1 MRNFFALSL
10 ALVISFVGAIELS
23 NIPQGLTAEQLINSP
38 KDATTSYNLNISAI
52 ALKKAEKPSEETWTQ
67 KLGTK
72 GDDFSNSVAVD
83 KAGNVYITGYT
94 NGSLAGD
101 NAGYYD
107 TWLAKY
113 DSGGNPVWKTQLGIA
128 ADDFSYSV
136 AVDEAGNAY
145 ITGYSEE
152 TWINGSDNGGDDY
165 NALIAKYDSN
175 GNLLWTDSVDYV
187 GENEYSYS
195 IAVDSTNNVY
205 MTGIVNKIQP
215 GAIPNTWLSKHS
227 SDGKQQWK
235 TKLNAYAETTMVE
248 TDGAGN
254 VYVAGYFDNFFG
266 ESFIESA
273 WITKYNSSGKKLS
286 FQGLDTLDFDIIRD
300 IDVDIT
306 GNVYI
311 TGYTTYEPSKGT
323 YSGDYDALV
332 AKYDI
337 SGKLLW
343 SKQQDGTGDDFTTHV
358 VVSDDGSVYITVE
371 TQGTIKAGNPGTQN
385 SWVAKYSSDGTLI
398 WTQKLNIYSENVN
411 DMTVDDTSN
420 IYITGEAENWSNTNS
435 FEDVDAFVSKY
446 AEPI

>member
-1 MRNFFALSL
+1 MS
-10 ALVISFVGAIELS
+10 VS
-23 NIPQGLTAEQLINSP
+23 
-38 KDATTSYNLNISAI
+38 ATTLGG
-52 ALKKAEKPSEETWTQ
+52 EPEEPNTEPWIQ
-67 KLGTK
+67 QLGTE
-72 GDDFSNSVAVD
+72 GDDFSNGIAVD
-83 KAGNVYITGYT
+83 GAGNVYITGFT
-94 NGSLAGD
+94 DGSLGGD

-113 DSGGNPVWKTQLGIA
+113 DSSGNQLWKTQLGTA
-128 ADDFSYSV
+128 ADDFSYNV
-136 AVDEAGNAY
+136 AVDNTGNAY
-145 ITGYSEE
+145 ITGHSEE
-152 TWINGSDNGGDDY
+152 TWLGGIDNGWNDY

-175 GNLLWTDSVDYV
+175 GNLLWTDLVDYIA
-187 GENEYSYS
+187 ENEYSYS

-205 MTGIVNKIQP
+205 MTGVVDDIQTV
-215 GAIPNTWLSKHS
+215 GAIPNTWVSKHS
-227 SDGKQQWK
+227 SDGEEQWK
-235 TKLNAYAETTMVE
+235 TKLNAYAESTTVE
-248 TDGAGN
+248 ADGAGN
-254 VYVAGYFDNFFG
+254 IYVAGYFDNFFG

-311 TGYTTYEPSKGT
+311 TGYTTYESSKGT

-337 SGKLLW
+337 NGKLLW
-343 SKQQDGTGDDFTTHV
+343 SKQQDGTGDDFPSHV

-371 TQGTIKAGNPGTQN
+371 TQGTIQAGNPGTQN

-411 DMTVDDTSN
+411 DMTVDDTGN
-420 IYITGEAENWSNTNS
+420 IYITGDAENRSKANS

-446 AEPI
+446 AYPV